1 MSEATSNPPLPRTLE
16 GRHVIVTGGGVG
28 IGLGIVR
35 RFAAAGARVALTTH
49 SRSADDVVAQLAD
62 EGLDVLGLRFDATDS
77 EQVTAAVDLLAD
89 RLGGLDV
96 VVNNSGGLLARHTI
110 AETSDVHWDAVWRV
124 NVSSTFYVSRAA
136 LRHLGEGGRIIN
148 ISSLAGSNGG
158 GNGSAPYATAKAAV
172 DGFTRALAKEI
183 APHGITVN
191 AIAPGLILDTPFHE
205 TFTPPADQ
213 EKTIASIPVGRAG
226 FPDDVAAAAEYFA
239 RDDSAFVTGTVLD
252 LNGGVHF
259 S

>member
-1 MSEATSNPPLPRTLE
+1 MPRTLE
-16 GRHVIVTGGGVG
+16 GRRVIVTGGGVG

-49 SRSADDVVAQLAD
+49 SRSADDVVAELAD

-172 DGFTRALAKEI
+172 DGFARRSPRTASPSTRS
-183 APHGITVN
+183 
-191 AIAPGLILDTPFHE
+191 
-205 TFTPPADQ
+205 PP
-213 EKTIASIPVGRAG
+213 S
-226 FPDDVAAAAEYFA
+226 
-239 RDDSAFVTGTVLD
+239 
-252 LNGGVHF
+252 
-259 S
+259 